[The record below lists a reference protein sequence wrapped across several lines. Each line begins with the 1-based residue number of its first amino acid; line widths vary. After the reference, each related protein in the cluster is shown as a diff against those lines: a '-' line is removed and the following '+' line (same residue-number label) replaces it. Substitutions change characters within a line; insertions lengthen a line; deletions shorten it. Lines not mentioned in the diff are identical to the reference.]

1 MVKGSITIR
10 NREFKTTIY
19 DGRTYIEPKLT
30 GTVIGTVVHVAE
42 TDEGWE
48 LLLLQ
53 ESYHMIGFWVT
64 VSKDEVKKYNLDEPE
79 VNDPL
84 RIDTLYRN
92 SLDKDGVPSRGL
104 WRRGSWRRSAWR
116 KRRCGQPCWG
126 PCRRRRRRR
135 GERNRRRCRR

>member
-10 NREFKTTIY
+10 NREFKTIIY

-92 SLDKDGVPSRGL
+92 SLDKDGVPYMIISMEYADDFYFDRTL
-104 WRRGSWRRSAWR
+104 FADY
-116 KRRCGQPCWG
+116 CPIL
-126 PCRRRRRRR
+126 
-135 GERNRRRCRR
+135 

>member
-30 GTVIGTVVHVAE
+30 GTVIGTVVHVSE

-92 SLDKDGVPSRGL
+92 SLDKDGVPYMIISMEYADDFYFDRTFFADHCPIL
-104 WRRGSWRRSAWR
+104 
-116 KRRCGQPCWG
+116 
-126 PCRRRRRRR
+126 
-135 GERNRRRCRR
+135 

>member
-19 DGRTYIEPKLT
+19 DGRTYFEPKLT

-92 SLDKDGVPSRGL
+92 SLDKDGVPYMIISMEYADDFYFDRTFFADYCPIL
-104 WRRGSWRRSAWR
+104 
-116 KRRCGQPCWG
+116 
-126 PCRRRRRRR
+126 
-135 GERNRRRCRR
+135 

>member
-1 MVKGSITIR
+1 M
-10 NREFKTTIY
+10 
-19 DGRTYIEPKLT
+19 
-30 GTVIGTVVHVAE
+30 IGTVVHVAE

-64 VSKDEVKKYNLDEPE
+64 VSKDEVKKYNFDEPE

-92 SLDKDGVPSRGL
+92 SLDKDGVPYMIISMEYADDFYYDRTFFADYCPIL
-104 WRRGSWRRSAWR
+104 
-116 KRRCGQPCWG
+116 
-126 PCRRRRRRR
+126 
-135 GERNRRRCRR
+135 

>member
-19 DGRTYIEPKLT
+19 DGRTYIKPKLT

-92 SLDKDGVPSRGL
+92 SLDKDGVPYMIISMEYADDFYFDRTFFADHCPIL
-104 WRRGSWRRSAWR
+104 
-116 KRRCGQPCWG
+116 
-126 PCRRRRRRR
+126 
-135 GERNRRRCRR
+135 